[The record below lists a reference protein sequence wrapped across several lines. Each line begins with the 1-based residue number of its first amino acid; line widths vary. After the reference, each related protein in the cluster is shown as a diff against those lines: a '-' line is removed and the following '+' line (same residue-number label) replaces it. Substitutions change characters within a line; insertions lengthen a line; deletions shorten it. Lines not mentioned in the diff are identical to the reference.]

1 MQQESGGMAPERWQ
15 NAFMNDY
22 ERIARV
28 IRYIDAHRAEQPSLT
43 VLASVA
49 GLSAFHFHRLFSH
62 WAGVTP
68 KDFLQCIS
76 LAHAR
81 VLLRQGESVLE
92 AAYATGLSG
101 PGRLHDL
108 AVSLYAA
115 TPGEIKSGGEG
126 WIMKAGFAETPFG
139 RCLIASSPRG
149 ICHISFADDGL
160 GGAEDLDCLRVEWPR
175 ASLCRDDVAAREV
188 AAMMFVPQVSPPG
201 APRLRILVRGS
212 TFQVRVWRALLQIP
226 MGALIS
232 YGRLAT
238 QVGAPSAARAV
249 GSAVAKNNIA
259 FLIPCHRVIRE
270 TGVVGEYR
278 WGHERKRVML
288 AWEGAK
294 RGV

>member
-1 MQQESGGMAPERWQ
+1 MAQQESGGMAPERWQ

-28 IRYIDAHRAEQPSLT
+28 IRYIDVHRAEQPSLT

-49 GLSAFHFHRLFSH
+49 GLSVFHFHRLFSH

-175 ASLCRDDVAAREV
+175 GGGNDVRATGVAARRTTITHLGAWKHV
-188 AAMMFVPQVSPPG
+188 SGARLASAAPNPNGCADQLWPTRHAG
-201 APRLRILVRGS
+201 GS
-212 TFQVRVWRALLQIP
+212 TF
-226 MGALIS
+226 
-232 YGRLAT
+232 GRPRSRL
-238 QVGAPSAARAV
+238 
-249 GSAVAKNNIA
+249 GSGK
-259 FLIPCHRVIRE
+259 
-270 TGVVGEYR
+270 
-278 WGHERKRVML
+278 K
-288 AWEGAK
+288 
-294 RGV
+294 